1 MGISGTSDDQ
11 FSGVKEAFA
20 ANFEPND
27 TIYDEGASVAITID
41 GELVVDLWG
50 GTATRDAGPRIPWES
65 DTIINVWSTTKTV
78 GALALPR
85 ARRPGSTSTSTRPS
99 PRTGRSS
106 PPRARVTSGCA
117 T

>member
-11 FSGVKEAFA
+11 FSAVKEAFE

-50 GTATRDAGPRIPWES
+50 GTATRDAGPGIPWES

-78 GALALPR
+78 GALALLVLADQGRLDLVR
-85 ARRPGSTSTSTRPS
+85 ARRH
-99 PRTGRSS
+99 RTGRSS
-106 PPRARVTSGCA
+106 PPRARATSGCA